1 MTEYKFGDEFSSV
14 YKKAKVGSK
23 ELILSKGMIVLPMF
37 NPNNKKELKEIS
49 LNEEQLLRSGYSS
62 FVFEGYLMNSG
73 LDFTFFKY
81 IMCLAQK
88 SNSRIIYIDFL
99 DMVRDL
105 GVESNHY
112 SYYREAFAEHIHK
125 GYHSKYTY
133 TDLAGRTTNDG
144 FYTRTKK
151 EADGNLFLIEISSTV
166 ASSISSEYNHK
177 LSYEESNDEKL
188 KSGVASMLLEKIKV
202 LAFSSEFNLRID
214 LFLNLLNLQGS
225 RESKIK
231 VLNRAIDN
239 LIEVGFIVSCEDIKR
254 GRRIDS
260 KKLKINRKYNLN
272 KKSENFSVIKEESP
286 EFKEL
291 AEKLHK
297 LENESLIDDNLD
309 DVLPSIKKEV
319 APAVISFSAGL
330 DIMGCDFE
338 EEKEPITD
346 ISGFDLEVDY
356 DSWIDQS
363 EIKRESTRVFEDE
376 GFTDYN
382 PMP

>member
-125 GYHSKYTY
+125 GFHSRYTY
-133 TDLAGRTTNDG
+133 TDLSGKTTNDR
-144 FYTRTKK
+144 FYSRTED

-166 ASSISSEYNHK
+166 ASSISSEYNQK
-177 LSYEESNDEKL
+177 LSYEESHNV

-214 LFLNLLNLQGS
+214 LFLHLLNLQGS

-260 KKLKINRKYNLN
+260 KKLKINKKYDLSKN
-272 KKSENFSVIKEESP
+272 SEKLLIVEEVKP

-291 AEKLHK
+291 SDNLHK
-297 LENESLIDDNLD
+297 IEEDFIADDNLD
-309 DVLPSIKKEV
+309 DVFAFSMVKAVKAVP
-319 APAVISFSAGL
+319 PAVISFSAGL
-330 DIMGCDFE
+330 DIMGCVFE
-338 EEKEPITD
+338 EDPITD

-356 DSWIDQS
+356 DYWIDQS